1 MIKRS
6 IQQPIEKALF
16 KGKVIVIYGAR
27 RVGKTTMVKNII
39 SGRPDSKYINCE
51 LGQNQDALEN
61 TNTDLLISFLG
72 KKTKIV
78 VLDEAQQIRNIGSV
92 LKVLA
97 DTFPELQLIVTGSS
111 GFDLINKI
119 AEPLTGRS
127 RLFHL
132 FPFSFEELLQNKDI
146 ITLRSSTEIIMR
158 FGLYPEVYNKTE
170 EEAVEELDNLSVNYL
185 YKDILMFENLR
196 RSDLIRNLVKAVALQ
211 LGNEVSLNNLAN
223 MLGENV
229 HTIKKYLELLE
240 KTFVIF
246 RLPSFSRNLRSE
258 INKGMKIYF
267 YDLGI
272 RNSIIRNFNPM
283 DLRTDA
289 GGLWEN
295 FFILERM
302 KYHNN
307 HRKIVNNYF
316 WRTYQKE
323 EIDLVEE
330 SGGKITAFECK
341 YNARK
346 KASFPETF
354 KESYPGSSQININPD
369 TFWKYLV

>member
-1 MIKRS
+1 MITRILQK
-6 IQQPIEKALF
+6 PIEKALF
-16 KGKVIVIYGAR
+16 KGKVIIIYGAR
-27 RVGKTTMVKNII
+27 RVGKTTLVKQII
-39 SGRPDSKYINCE
+39 ADRTDSKYINCE
-51 LGQNQDALEN
+51 LAQNQEALET
-61 TNTDLLISFLG
+61 TNTDLLISYLG
-72 KKTKIV
+72 KKTKIA
-78 VLDEAQQIRNIGSV
+78 VLDEAQHIRNIGLV

-119 AEPLTGRS
+119 AAPLTGRS

-132 FPFSFEELLQNKDI
+132 YPLSFEEALQVKDLLSLKSAPEPI
-146 ITLRSSTEIIMR
+146 LR
-158 FGLYPEVYNKTE
+158 FGLYPEVFNKSE
-170 EEAVEELDNLSVNYL
+170 EEATEELNNLSVNYL
-185 YKDILMFENLR
+185 YKDLLIFENLR

-211 LGNEVSLNNLAN
+211 LGNEVSLNNLSN
-223 MLGENV
+223 MLGENI
-229 HTIKKYLELLE
+229 HTIKKYIELLE

-246 RLPSFSRNLRSE
+246 RLSSFSRNLRNE

-283 DLRTDA
+283 DLRTDT

-307 HRKIVNNYF
+307 HRKIVNYYF
-316 WRTYQKE
+316 WRTYQKD
-323 EIDLVEE
+323 EIDLIEE
-330 SGGKITAFECK
+330 LEGKLTAFECK
-341 YNARK
+341 YNTRK
-346 KASFPETF
+346 KFVFPEAF
-354 KESYPGSSQININPD
+354 KKSYPGSGQIIIDPD
-369 TFWKYLV
+369 TFWKYLT